1 MISAGK
7 NVRDIKNPLQKVSIE
22 QLYHRIK
29 NPKNEIKQQIDM
41 LRTLL
46 TLDEKAYRRDKSKL
60 PYVCCGNFHPPYRKT
75 ENFGSIEN
83 FIIDI
88 DHINEKGFDINRLR
102 DKLKTDPRV
111 LLFFVS
117 PSNDGLKVFFRLSEK
132 CYDAGK
138 YSLFYKVFA
147 QEFSKQYRLEQV
159 VDSRTSDVARACFI
173 SYDYDAYYNPDAE
186 PVIIKK
192 YLDFENLTEIK
203 EIEKEFKEQEKENR
217 KSDLKNT
224 EKEKISPDIL
234 DEIKKKLNP
243 NIRTKKEKIIH
254 VPEELEAQVDKVK
267 QYMQQNG
274 ITTKSVESIH
284 YGKKFVFEIDD
295 KRWAE
300 INLFYG
306 KKGFSVVI
314 TPKSGSNTELSE
326 VCHKLM
332 CEIFY

>member
-7 NVRDIKNPLQKVSIE
+7 NVRDIKNPLQKLSVE

-29 NPKNEIKQQIDM
+29 NPKPEIKQQIDM

-46 TLDEKAYRRDKSKL
+46 TLDAKAYSRDKSQL
-60 PYVCCGNFHPPYRKT
+60 PYVCCGNFHPPYRKI

-88 DHINEKGFDINRLR
+88 DHVNDKGLNINDLRKRL
-102 DKLKTDPRV
+102 KADPRV
-111 LLFFVS
+111 QLIFVS
-117 PSNDGLKVFFRLSEK
+117 PSNDGLKVFFKLSEK

-138 YSLFYKVFA
+138 YSLFYKLFA
-147 QEFSKQYRLEQV
+147 QEFSKQYNLEQV
-159 VDSRTSDVARACFI
+159 VDSRTSDVSRACFI
-173 SYDYDAYYNPDAE
+173 SYDYDAYYNAGAE
-186 PVIIKK
+186 SVIIAK
-192 YLDFENLTEIK
+192 YLDFEKLTEIK
-203 EIEKEFKEQEKENR
+203 ELEKEFKEQEKENR
-217 KSDLKNT
+217 KNEQKNI
-224 EKEKISPDIL
+224 EKEKISVDIL
-234 DEIKKKLNP
+234 EEIKKKLNP
-243 NIRTKKEKIIH
+243 KIKTKKEKIIH
-254 VPEELEAQVDKVK
+254 VPEELEAQVERVK
-267 QYMQQNG
+267 QYMQEKG
-274 ITTKSVESIH
+274 IATKRVESIH
-284 YGKKFVFEIDD
+284 FGKKFVFEIDE

-314 TPKSGSNTELSE
+314 TPKSGSNTELAD